1 MKKSIVGMLALA
13 TMVVGMSAFKNAGAT
28 AVKSADSTATM
39 VDSIAGVDSLRSVDS
54 LVRLDSMKVY
64 GVDSLQSLRLDSLTG
79 IDSLQ
84 RLDSLTG
91 IDSLQRLDSLTG
103 VDSLQRLDSL
113 TGVDSLQR
121 LDSLTGVDSLQR
133 LDSLTGRDSLQ
144 RMDSLQTTDSLKSV
158 AVEGGSITGKISPAD
173 GAAEVEAVN
182 GADKLKGAVSQG
194 AFTIPAAKAGTYT
207 ITIFGKSPYKNAVL
221 KDVKVEEGKA
231 TDLGEIKLEQ

>member
-79 IDSLQ
+79 I
-84 RLDSLTG
+84 
-91 IDSLQRLDSLTG
+91 
-103 VDSLQRLDSL
+103 DSLQRLDSL

>member
-91 IDSLQRLDSLTG
+91 

-113 TGVDSLQR
+113 S
-121 LDSLTGVDSLQR
+121 
-133 LDSLTGRDSLQ
+133 GRDSLQ
-144 RMDSLQTTDSLKSV
+144 SSMDSLQTTDSVKTV